1 MKGPLL
7 ALAAA
12 VALAL
17 PAASGST
24 PAAKPRTVVTGGA
37 IEAFAMDGSRIA
49 WIAGSCQT
57 VRAQRL
63 SGGKAVVL
71 GDGKVTECD
80 NRGTPSIALA
90 GKRAVWTNLTF
101 GNFTYTYVMTR
112 AIGERVRAKQ
122 IDYIVHQNDID
133 GDYMTS
139 MAGDAGT
146 LVYSDLVVSGRTL
159 PSEQDVFFADRGT
172 VRRVVGR
179 KRKIMRG
186 STSPFRIAVAA
197 RKIAVVPADRTERQ
211 SVILR
216 GALSG
221 IVEVRDLSG
230 NVVSH
235 FTPVGRVRA
244 IALTRSYA
252 AVLVSGRIERYSL
265 PAGTLT
271 GTTPVPGAA
280 PELDA
285 SGKTVILRI
294 GKTIKALNTVSGSVH
309 TVATA
314 SASPISLSIEGRVV
328 AWAENVHQGGKLRGR
343 IRALKL

>member
-1 MKGPLL
+1 MKRLL
-7 ALAAA
+7 LVVAAA
-12 VALAL
+12 AALAL
-17 PAASGST
+17 PAASGSA

-37 IEAFAMDGSRIA
+37 IEAFALDGSRIA

-57 VRAQRL
+57 VRVERL
-63 SGGKAVVL
+63 GGGKATVL

-101 GNFTYTYVMTR
+101 GNFTYTYVLTR
-112 AIGERVRAKQ
+112 AVGEKARAKQ

-133 GDYMTS
+133 GDYLTS

-146 LVYSDLVVSGRTL
+146 LAYTDLVVSGRTL

-172 VRRVVGR
+172 VRRIVGR

-186 STSPFRIAVAA
+186 STPPFRIAVATG
-197 RKIAVVPADRTERQ
+197 RVAVVPADRSESQ

-216 GALSG
+216 GAVG
-221 IVEVRDLSG
+221 GMVEVRDLSG

-244 IALTRSYA
+244 IALTGSYA
-252 AVLVSGRIERYSL
+252 AVLVNGRIERYSL
-265 PAGTLT
+265 PSGTHT

-285 SGKTVILRI
+285 SGKTVIVRM

-314 SASPISLSIEGRVV
+314 SSTPIGLSIEGRVV
-328 AWAENVHQGGKLRGR
+328 AWAENVHKGGKLRGR
-343 IRALKL
+343 IRTLRL